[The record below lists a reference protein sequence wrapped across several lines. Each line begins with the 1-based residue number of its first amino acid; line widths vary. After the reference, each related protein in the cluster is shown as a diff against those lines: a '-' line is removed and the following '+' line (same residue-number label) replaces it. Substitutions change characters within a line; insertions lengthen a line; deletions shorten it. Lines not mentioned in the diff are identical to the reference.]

1 LNFNQSFE
9 KGAFG
14 GIRTMSQGKAV
25 PRTAIVAQTSPVLV
39 RLMGKFVLEVLPAAM
54 ASVIG
59 GLLLA
64 QYQLGHPSAGGPAVE
79 SSARASAEMVRMVQ
93 DEHAMIRDFLL
104 AQSAA
109 EKRRLAAADAAD
121 AGAAEDA
128 ELAAAALRRSASAP
142 AKPVLLPASA
152 HGRANVVAATAEVAP
167 QGPLVIAQ
175 PIEVTAP
182 PASPFAPPAPIA
194 PPPPPVASGN
204 SSLVATTLAI
214 PGHVVG
220 AALHAV
226 SVIGGIPSWIGNRL
240 GSTPS

>member
-9 KGAFG
+9 KWVW
-14 GIRTMSQGKAV
+14 RYRVMSQRGFV
-25 PRTAIVAQTSPVLV
+25 PRTAIVGQSTPLLV
-39 RLMGKFVLEVLPAAM
+39 RLMGKFVLEVLPAAT

-59 GLLLA
+59 GLLLTHYELA
-64 QYQLGHPSAGGPAVE
+64 RPSAAGPVVE
-79 SSARASAEMVRMVQ
+79 SSAPASAEMVRLVRE
-93 DEHAMIRDFLL
+93 EHAMIHDFLL

-109 EKRRLAAADAAD
+109 EKRQVATADVADAS
-121 AGAAEDA
+121 AAEEA
-128 ELAAAALRRSASAP
+128 ELAAAALRRTALAS
-142 AKPVLLPASA
+142 AKPVALPPPPAR
-152 HGRANVVAATAEVAP
+152 GRATVVAATAEAAP

-182 PASPFAPPAPIA
+182 SASPFAPPAPIA
-194 PPPPPVASGN
+194 PPAPPVAGDYP
-204 SSLVATTLAI
+204 SLVATTLAI

>member
-1 LNFNQSFE
+1 
-9 KGAFG
+9 
-14 GIRTMSQGKAV
+14 MSQGKAA
-25 PRTAIVAQTSPVLV
+25 PRTVIAAQTSPLLV
-39 RLMGKFVLEVLPAAM
+39 HLLGKFVLEVLPAAL

-59 GLLLA
+59 GVLLA
-64 QYQLGHPSAGGPAVE
+64 SYQFGHTSAAGPTVE
-79 SSARASAEMVRMVQ
+79 SSAPASAEMVRLVRE
-93 DEHAMIRDFLL
+93 EHAMIRDLLL

-109 EKRRLAAADAAD
+109 EKRQFAAADAAD
-121 AGAAEDA
+121 ASAAEGA
-128 ELAAAALRRSASAP
+128 ELAAAALRRTVSAP
-142 AKPVLLPASA
+142 VKPVSLSTVTRTRVAVIPA
-152 HGRANVVAATAEVAP
+152 TTEVAP

-182 PASPFAPPAPIA
+182 PPGAFAPPAPIG
-194 PPPPPVASGN
+194 PPAPPVASDHP
-204 SSLVATTLAI
+204 SLVSTTLAI

>member
-1 LNFNQSFE
+1 MLQG
-9 KGAFG
+9 GAASR
-14 GIRTMSQGKAV
+14 IAAARYKT
-25 PRTAIVAQTSPVLV
+25 PLLV
-39 RLMGKFVLEVLPAAM
+39 RLLGKFVLEVLPAAL

-64 QYQLGHPSAGGPAVE
+64 NYQFAHAPVVTAAQ
-79 SSARASAEMVRMVQ
+79 SSTPASAEMVRLVRE
-93 DEHAMIRDFLL
+93 EHAMIRDFLL

-109 EKRRLAAADAAD
+109 EKSRIAAADAAD
-121 AGAAEDA
+121 PSAAADA
-128 ELAAAALRRSASAP
+128 ELAAAALRRAPP
-142 AKPVLLPASA
+142 AKQVPVLLAQHGKPTVAASA
-152 HGRANVVAATAEVAP
+152 AAEVAP

-175 PIEVTAP
+175 ANDVAP
-182 PASPFAPPAPIA
+182 PVSPAASA
-194 PPPPPVASGN
+194 PPPVASDHP
-204 SSLVATTLAI
+204 SLVTTTLAI